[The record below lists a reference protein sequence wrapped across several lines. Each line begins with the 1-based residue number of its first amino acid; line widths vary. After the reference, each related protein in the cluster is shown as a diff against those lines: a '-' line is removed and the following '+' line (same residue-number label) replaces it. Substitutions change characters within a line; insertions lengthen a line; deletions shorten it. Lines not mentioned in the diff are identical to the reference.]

1 MLSNSS
7 VIESGTKVL
16 IGNYGR
22 LPVAMVRG
30 SGSHLWDADGRQYID
45 LFAGFGGAILGHC
58 HPALIQAA
66 AQQASTLWHV
76 GNTFWTLPQI
86 GVAERLGRL
95 AFPGQTFFC
104 QSGAEANEAA
114 CKLARLRCQSNGGNR
129 YKIISL
135 QKSFHGRTL
144 AMLAATGNTKYREG
158 FKPDVVGFV
167 QVDGGDF
174 DALAAAVDA
183 DTCAIIMEP
192 IQGEGGVNL
201 YPADYPARVRRLC
214 DERALSLIFDEVWT
228 GCGRTGKWFGYQHA
242 SDSSG
247 KVVLPDIMTLGK
259 AVGGG
264 LPVGIMHARGEVAA
278 LMTPGRHGSTLGAN
292 CICMAVT
299 TAILDVIERDG
310 LIEHARLLG
319 EHVIARVKG
328 DARAMAKI
336 AEVRGKGLFLGIE
349 LKEAPKQFVERCLEQ
364 GLVINVTA
372 DKVVRLA
379 PPINIAR
386 ADLDEGLNRVLSV
399 IHTL

>member
-1 MLSNSS
+1 MLNNQS
-7 VIESGTKVL
+7 VIESGKKVL

-66 AQQASTLWHV
+66 AQQAATLWHV

-86 GVAERLGRL
+86 DVADRLGRL

-104 QSGAEANEAA
+104 QSGGEANEAA
-114 CKLARLRCQSNGGNR
+114 CKLARLRGQSDGRNR

-144 AMLAATGNTKYREG
+144 AMLAATGNAKYREG
-158 FKPDVVGFV
+158 FKPDVAGFV

-174 DALAAAVDA
+174 DALVAAVDG
-183 DTCAIIMEP
+183 DTCGVLMEP
-192 IQGEGGVNL
+192 IQGEGGINL
-201 YPADYPARVRRLC
+201 YPADYPARVRKLC
-214 DERALSLIFDEVWT
+214 NEKGLTLIFDEVWT
-228 GCGRTGKWFGYQHA
+228 GCGRTGKWFGHQHMT
-242 SDSSG
+242 DSEG

-264 LPVGIMHARGEVAA
+264 LPVGIMHARPELAA
-278 LMTPGRHGSTLGAN
+278 LLTPGKHGSTLGAN

-299 TAILDVIERDG
+299 KAIFEVIERDG
-310 LIEHARLLG
+310 LLENARLLG
-319 EHVIARVKG
+319 EHAVARIRD
-328 DARAMAKI
+328 DAPAMAKVSDI
-336 AEVRGKGLFLGIE
+336 RGKGLFLGIE
-349 LKEAPKQFVERCLEQ
+349 MKEAPKQLVEKGLAQ
-364 GLVINVTA
+364 GVVVNVTA

-379 PPINIAR
+379 PPINITK
-386 ADLDEGLNRVLSV
+386 ADLDEGLNRLIGV
-399 IHTL
+399 IRSL